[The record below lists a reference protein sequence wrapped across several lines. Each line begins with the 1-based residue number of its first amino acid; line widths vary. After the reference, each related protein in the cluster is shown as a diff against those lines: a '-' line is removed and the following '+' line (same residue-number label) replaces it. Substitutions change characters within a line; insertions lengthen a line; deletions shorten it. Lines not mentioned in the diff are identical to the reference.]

1 MSRWNHAYDI
11 AFTVISEHS
20 TGEDVTPTMFRDAL
34 LARIRELDKCGEW
47 SEVLTSL
54 PFDSYEEDAP

>member
-11 AFTVISEHS
+11 AFTVISAHP
-20 TGEDVTPTMFRDAL
+20 TGEDVTPAMFRAGL
-34 LARIRELDKCGEW
+34 MARIRDLDACGEW

-54 PFDSYEEDAP
+54 PFDSYEEEAP